1 MREDVRREMEA
12 TGLTELQAYRRIK
25 DRRELA
31 RRADVRRQGY
41 QHLIK

>member
-1 MREDVRREMEA
+1 MREEVKREMEA
-12 TGLTELQAYRRIK
+12 TGLTELQAERRIR
-25 DRRELA
+25 DRRTLE